1 MPFQPWTETTAHSPL
16 LEHRSVVNES
26 PTTIG
31 AYLRAARR
39 KRRIGME
46 RAAEETRIR
55 QDYLMRMESD
65 EFDFLA
71 PAYVRGFLKTY
82 ARFLRVNPDPLLE
95 EFDRRFGGRIDTSQI
110 VALERHGKRNSPPP
124 RRLSSSWTVAAV
136 VAAGFL
142 FLLGVI
148 GFVLGDDDPP
158 RERAA
163 TEASPSPS
171 PEPKPSPTATPRDQ
185 EETPALAIEDG
196 IELEIIA
203 NQDCWTMVASDGG
216 QPSTQ
221 TILAGESMTF
231 TAEESLFVR
240 LGFPDGVELV
250 VNGQNIGSP
259 GGVDPVNL
267 TFPDD
272 LDTLL

>member
-1 MPFQPWTETTAHSPL
+1 M
-16 LEHRSVVNES
+16 
-26 PTTIG
+26 G
-31 AYLRAARR
+31 GYLRAARR
-39 KRRIGME
+39 KRRVGME

-95 EFDRRFGGRIDTSQI
+95 EFDRRYGGRIDTSQI

-124 RRLSSSWTVAAV
+124 RRLSGSWTVAAV
-136 VAAGFL
+136 VAAAVL
-142 FLLGVI
+142 LILGVV
-148 GFVLGDDDPP
+148 GLVMGNDEEPE
-158 RERAA
+158 RERVA
-163 TEASPSPS
+163 TDSSPSPS
-171 PEPKPSPTATPRDQ
+171 PEPSPTPSATPTDD
-185 EETPALAIEDG
+185 ESVVAVDDG
-196 IELEIIA
+196 IELEIVA
-203 NQDCWTMVASDGG
+203 SSDCWTMVAADGG

-221 TILAGESMTF
+221 TIVAGESMTF
-231 TAEESLFVR
+231 TADEELFVR
-240 LGFPDGVELV
+240 LGFPDGVELIL
-250 VNGQNIGSP
+250 NGQNIGSP

-272 LDTLL
+272 LDSLL

>member
-1 MPFQPWTETTAHSPL
+1 MT
-16 LEHRSVVNES
+16 ES

-39 KRRIGME
+39 KRRVGME
-46 RAAEETRIR
+46 RAADETRIR

-95 EFDRRFGGRIDTSQI
+95 EFDRRYGGRIDTSQI
-110 VALERHGKRNSPPP
+110 VALERHGKRNGPPP

-136 VAAGFL
+136 IAAAFL
-142 FLLGVI
+142 LILGVI
-148 GFVLGDDDPP
+148 GLVNGNDDDPD
-158 RERAA
+158 RDRVA
-163 TEASPSPS
+163 TEGTPSPS
-171 PEPKPSPTATPRDQ
+171 PEPEASTSTSPTPEDTPV
-185 EETPALAIEDG
+185 LAIEGG
-196 IELEIIA
+196 IELEIVA
-203 NQDCWTMVASDGG
+203 TQDCWTMVAVDGG
-216 QPSTQ
+216 PPSTQ
-221 TILAGESMTF
+221 TIAAGDSMTF
-231 TAEESLFVR
+231 TAQDELFVR
-240 LGFPDGVELV
+240 LGFPDGVELI
-250 VNGQNIGSP
+250 VNGQNIGTP

-272 LDTLL
+272 LDSLL

>member
-1 MPFQPWTETTAHSPL
+1 M
-16 LEHRSVVNES
+16 
-26 PTTIG
+26 G
-31 AYLRAARR
+31 GYLRAARR
-39 KRRIGME
+39 KRRVGME

-95 EFDRRFGGRIDTSQI
+95 EFDRRYGGRIDTSQI

-124 RRLSSSWTVAAV
+124 RRLSGSWTVAAV
-136 VAAGFL
+136 AAGAVL
-142 FLLGVI
+142 LILGVV
-148 GFVLGDDDPP
+148 GLVMGNDEKP
-158 RERAA
+158 ERDRVAGN
-163 TEASPSPS
+163 EAGPSPS
-171 PEPKPSPTATPRDQ
+171 PEPSPAPSPTPTDD
-185 EETPALAIEDG
+185 ESSLVALDDG
-196 IELEIIA
+196 IELEIVA
-203 NQDCWTMVASDGG
+203 SSDCWTMVAADGG

-221 TILAGESMTF
+221 TIIAGESMTF
-231 TAEESLFVR
+231 TAEEELFVR
-240 LGFPDGVELV
+240 LGFPDGVELIL
-250 VNGQNIGSP
+250 NGQSIGTP

-272 LDTLL
+272 LDSFL

>member
-1 MPFQPWTETTAHSPL
+1 M
-16 LEHRSVVNES
+16 NDS
-26 PTTIG
+26 PTTMG

-55 QDYLMRMESD
+55 RDYLMRMESD

-136 VAAGFL
+136 IAAA
-142 FLLGVI
+142 FLLILGVV
-148 GFVLGDDDPP
+148 GLVSGDDEPE
-158 RERAA
+158 RERVA
-163 TEASPSPS
+163 TERTPSPS
-171 PEPKPSPTATPRDQ
+171 PEPKPSPTRAPQDQ
-185 EETPALAIEDG
+185 QETPALALEDG
-196 IELEIIA
+196 IELEIVA
-203 NQDCWTMVASDGG
+203 TQDCWTMVASDGG

-221 TILAGESMTF
+221 TISAGESMTF
-231 TAEESLFVR
+231 TAEEELFVR
-240 LGFPDGVELV
+240 LGFPEGVELV

-259 GGVDPVNL
+259 GGVDPINL

-272 LDTLL
+272 LDALL

>member
-1 MPFQPWTETTAHSPL
+1 M
-16 LEHRSVVNES
+16 
-26 PTTIG
+26 G

-39 KRRIGME
+39 KRRVGME

-110 VALERHGKRNSPPP
+110 VALERRGKRHTP
-124 RRLSSSWTVAAV
+124 RERRAASSWTVAAV

-142 FLLGVI
+142 LILGIV
-148 GFVLGDDDPP
+148 GLVTGDDDPK
-158 RERAA
+158 RETRLAE
-163 TEASPSPS
+163 TEESPSPS
-171 PEPKPSPTATPRDQ
+171 PEVSPSP
-185 EETPALAIEDG
+185 ETTETDEPAIAVGDG
-196 IELEIIA
+196 VELEIIA
-203 NQDCWTMVASDGG
+203 IQDCWTMVSIDGG
-216 QPSTQ
+216 EPTTQ

-231 TAEESLFVR
+231 SAEEEIFVR
-240 LGFPDGVELV
+240 LGFPEGVELV
-250 VNGQNIGSP
+250 LNGENIGSP
-259 GGVDPVNL
+259 GGVDPINL

-272 LDTLL
+272 IDQLL